1 MPLGIFLRV
10 FSRTKGFQ
18 TFTNRVGGALVVG
31 GDNRRS
37 KYRRIEAEM
46 KNAASGP
53 TPVRGFPIVEF
64 VFLPFFP
71 LCTISLHSARKDGT
85 QTSFADRI

>member
-1 MPLGIFLRV
+1 MYDAPPTSISLITDAHNGDGICLIREAFKYIRV

-46 KNAASGP
+46 KNAASRP
-53 TPVRGFPIVEF
+53 YARSR
-64 VFLPFFP
+64 LPN
-71 LCTISLHSARKDGT
+71 C
-85 QTSFADRI
+85 